1 MTHFGANAARRAGLR
16 IAAVRPFS
24 RMRSMALPGPRLLL
38 AFLVFAP
45 SAAFAAARER
55 TVPLPDAEP
64 LRFGWIEPGTFQ
76 RGSDENE
83 AGRDRDEGPRHQVTL
98 TKGFFLGVHEVTQG
112 QWLAVMGENPS
123 AFRHEADALLRPV
136 DSVSWQECR
145 RFIARLEAR
154 GLGRF
159 RLPTEAE
166 WEYAARAGTTTAYPW
181 GGDARESAV
190 HARAWANSR
199 SAGTTHP
206 VGTKPANPWGLFDLA
221 GNVWEWCADWY
232 GPYAGGPQTDP
243 TGPATGTERVFRGGS
258 WNDFAPA
265 QRSANRHRHAPDGRY
280 TAVGLRLVLE
290 AEAPRPAPA
299 AAPPRPERTVALGNG
314 AGMRFVEVPA
324 GAYAMGSPEA
334 EPGRAAD
341 EGPVRRVEIPRPF
354 FLGKFEVTQ
363 AQWRA
368 VMGDNPST
376 FRDRDWADACPV
388 ERVSFHDAAQFI
400 ARLNARGAGTF
411 RLPTEAE
418 WEYAAR
424 AGATT
429 RFPWGDDPDY
439 RELRAHAWING
450 ASEGR
455 TRPVGEKKPNAWGLH
470 DMLGNVW
477 EWCADR
483 YAPYGS
489 EVAVPPAGVP
499 RVIRG
504 GSWFNEPEAQ
514 RPANR
519 HRHPEES
526 RLTNLGLRLVWEPP
540 AVAAAKPL
548 RPDGTVDYGYR
559 AMRDLRTDPWHVPVA
574 GHVAVAPG
582 EYPRLLFRR
591 GDLPALRAK
600 AETPEGRA
608 ILQRLRRLLDG
619 ADGTGMAP
627 HFNPATDARA
637 PAAGPLPAGT
647 YTFGHAAGYGLLY
660 QLTGDARYAALGREC
675 FERALAGTRDRDSR
689 YSFRQPGGALRA
701 GPTLGWMAVGYDLC
715 RDGWDAAT
723 RERFGRALL
732 DYREHLAD
740 TREGK
745 QTVDLGSLAR
755 GTMPPYSNHFSMQVG
770 GAALVLLAL
779 KGEPWADEAR
789 LAGLLAEVER
799 GLVRNLSEGFGDGG
813 FFAEGDGTGSMASQI
828 VFLSALQA
836 WRNVLGRD
844 FIAGPR
850 PNTRMLTLK
859 WAYQTVFRDGR
870 PEIWPVRGGY
880 AHNVWARSGQSGAG
894 YFAFGFGAVRAEERA
909 ALRWIYERFLA
920 AADAAAGTPGDT
932 ASDYPHVAV
941 AAFVNWPAG
950 LAPVEPATVLPHAYR
965 DSVAGFHCWRNRW
978 RDADDTVITVLTNE
992 TRGYMGA
999 PAERTLSL
1007 NSRGRRL
1014 TWGTVTEGP
1023 PRHWSMSPQGETSAL
1038 TLADGTAFGVDFSGA
1053 SGADTLLVTT
1063 GRAEGEAVRV
1073 GGATLTFFFPTAD
1086 RPPRITV
1093 EGDAAVA
1100 GEQRVR
1106 FADGRIVFAAPGR

>member
-1 MTHFGANAARRAGLR
+1 MPLPPRATCEPGRGSNSFRMRFPAAPGAGFLLCALLLTPTLS
-16 IAAVRPFS
+16 AAV
-24 RMRSMALPGPRLLL
+24 
-38 AFLVFAP
+38 
-45 SAAFAAARER
+45 ARER

-64 LRFGWIEPGTFQ
+64 LRFVWVEPGTYW
-76 RGSDENE
+76 RGSPAGE
-83 AGRDRDEGPRHQVTL
+83 AGRDPDEGPRHQVTV
-98 TKGFFLGVHEVTQG
+98 TKGFLFGVHEVTQG

-123 AFRHEADALLRPV
+123 AFRHDADALLRPV
-136 DSVSWQECR
+136 DSVSWEDCQ
-145 RFIARLEAR
+145 RFIARLEAL

-166 WEYAARAGTTTAYPW
+166 WEYAARAGTAAAYPW
-181 GGDARESAV
+181 GDDGREGTV

-232 GPYAGGPQTDP
+232 GPYAEGPQVDP

-265 QRSANRHRHAPDGRY
+265 QRSANRHRHVPDRRY
-280 TAVGLRLVLE
+280 TAVGLRLVAETE
-290 AEAPRPAPA
+290 AAAPRARPV
-299 AAPPRPERTVALGNG
+299 PPRPERTVALGRG
-314 AGMRFVEVPA
+314 ATMRFVEVPA
-324 GAYAMGSPEA
+324 GEFDLGSPATEA
-334 EPGRAAD
+334 GRAGD
-341 EGPVRRVEIPRPF
+341 EGPVRRVTLPRPF
-354 FLGKFEVTQ
+354 LLGKFEVTQ

-388 ERVSFHDAAQFI
+388 ERVSFHDVRQLLEK
-400 ARLNARGAGTF
+400 LNGLGVGTF
-411 RLPTEAE
+411 RLPTEVE

-424 AGATT
+424 AGSAT
-429 RFPWGDDPDY
+429 RFPWGDDPGY

-455 TRPVGEKKPNAWGLH
+455 TRPVGGKKPNAWGLH

-477 EWCADR
+477 EWCADPF
-483 YAPYGS
+483 APYAA
-489 EVAVPPAGVP
+489 EATAGGP
-499 RVIRG
+499 SAAAGAMRVIRG

-540 AVAAAKPL
+540 AHVQAKPL
-548 RPDGTVDYGYR
+548 RRDGTVEYGYR
-559 AMRDLRTDPWHVPVA
+559 AMTDPRTDPWQVPVP

-591 GDLPALRAK
+591 SDLPALRAK

-619 ADGTGMAP
+619 AEGTGLPP
-627 HFNPATDARA
+627 HFNPATDYRA
-637 PAAGPLPAGT
+637 PSATEPAT
-647 YTFGHAAGYGLLY
+647 YTIGHAAGYGLLY
-660 QLTGDARYAALGREC
+660 QLTGDVRFAELGRLC

-723 RERFGRALL
+723 RERLGRALL
-732 DYREHLAD
+732 DYRDHLAD

-745 QTVDLGSLAR
+745 QVVDLEHLAR

-779 KGEPWADEAR
+779 RDEPWADPTRIAR
-789 LAGLLAEVER
+789 LLAEVEPAL
-799 GLVRNLSEGFGDGG
+799 GRNLSEGFGDGG

-828 VFLSALQA
+828 VFLPALQA
-836 WRNVLGRD
+836 WRNVMGRD
-844 FIAGPR
+844 FVAGPR
-850 PNTRMLTLK
+850 PNARMLTLK

-870 PEIWPVRGGY
+870 PDFWPVRGGY
-880 AHNVWARSGQSGAG
+880 AQNVWARSGQSGAG
-894 YFAFGFGAVRAEERA
+894 YFALGFGGVREDERA
-909 ALRWIYERFLA
+909 ALKWIYERFLA
-920 AADAAAGTPGDT
+920 AADAAAGTPFDT
-932 ASDYPHVAV
+932 ASVYPHFAV
-941 AAFVNWPAG
+941 AAFVNWPVG
-950 LAPVEPATVLPHAYR
+950 LAAAEPAGILPHAYR
-965 DSVAGFHCWRNRW
+965 DAVAGFFCWRNRW
-978 RDADDTVITVLTNE
+978 RDGDDTVITVLTNE
-992 TRGYMGA
+992 VRGYMGA
-999 PAERTLSL
+999 PAEKALAL
-1007 NSRGRRL
+1007 NSRGRRF

-1023 PRHWSMSPQGETSAL
+1023 PRHWSMSPRGETSAL
-1038 TLADGTAFGVDFSGA
+1038 TLADGTAFGVDFTGA

-1063 GRAEGEAVRV
+1063 GRAEGETVAV
-1073 GGATLTFFFPTAD
+1073 GGGQLTFLFPTVD
-1086 RPPRITV
+1086 RAPRLKV
-1093 EGDAAVA
+1093 EGDAVVV
-1100 GEQRVR
+1100 GDQRVR
-1106 FADGRIVFAAPGR
+1106 FADGRIVFANPGR